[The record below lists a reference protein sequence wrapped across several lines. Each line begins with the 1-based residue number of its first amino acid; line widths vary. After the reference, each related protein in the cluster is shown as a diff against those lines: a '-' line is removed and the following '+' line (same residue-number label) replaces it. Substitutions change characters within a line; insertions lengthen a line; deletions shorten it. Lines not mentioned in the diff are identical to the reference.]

1 MRRGSHVVDVCVNT
15 LRWDLTTRKA
25 PQTSLIV
32 LVVLVLLVV
41 LGYFVAGVVET
52 NVVKATTFDR

>member
-15 LRWDLTTRKA
+15 LRWDLRTRKA

-32 LVVLVLLVV
+32 LVVL
-41 LGYFVAGVVET
+41 GYFDGGVVET

>member
-32 LVVLVLLVV
+32 LVVLVV